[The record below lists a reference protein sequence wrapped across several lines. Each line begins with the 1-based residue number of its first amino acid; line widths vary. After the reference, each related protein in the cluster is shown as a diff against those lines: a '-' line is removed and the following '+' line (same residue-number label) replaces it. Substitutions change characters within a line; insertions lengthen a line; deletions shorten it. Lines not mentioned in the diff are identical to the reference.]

1 MTESIRIY
9 WITDLHFKDSV
20 TGKPEAEDAIRRE
33 RHYYAAKD
41 KLWQAVE
48 MISRDKPDCVV
59 CTGDMNDAVQSF
71 ATFTEAWDRVPEPKA
86 ITLGNHDLHNEYSTI
101 VEELGYGDR
110 PVVTGSHF
118 NRSFA
123 LRKGDA
129 QARVILLDTNIG
141 PDGQHRSNVEGTIQ
155 EDAFRWLEEEMLGC
169 AEKTILVFTHNGLGG
184 PAKFFDQQH
193 VERFTE
199 LANRVAAEKPGTHIY
214 NMAGHHHV
222 HPTAVVKELAPHF
235 TFVNGVAMIAEA
247 VSYIN
252 IVTVRAGGGID
263 LDYGE
268 VRYNG
273 AG

>member
-1 MTESIRIY
+1 M
-9 WITDLHFKDSV
+9 TDLHLKDSV
-20 TGKPEAEDAIRRE
+20 TGQPEAEDAIRRE

-48 MISRDKPDCVV
+48 MINRDKPDCVV
-59 CTGDMNDAVQSF
+59 CTGDMNDSVQSF
-71 ATFTEAWDRVPEPKA
+71 ATFAEAWERVPGQKA
-86 ITLGNHDLHNEYSTI
+86 ITLGNHDLNNDYSTI
-101 VEELGYGDR
+101 VDELGYGDR
-110 PVVTGSHF
+110 PVISGSHF

-123 LRKGDA
+123 LRNGEV
-129 QARVILLDTNIG
+129 QARVIVLDTNIG

-193 VERFTE
+193 VERFMK
-199 LANRVAAEKPGTHIY
+199 LADRVSTEKPGTHIY

-222 HPTAVVKELAPHF
+222 HPTAVVKEIAPHF

-252 IVTVRAGGGID
+252 IVSVRADGGID
-263 LDYGE
+263 LDYSE

>member
-1 MTESIRIY
+1 M
-9 WITDLHFKDSV
+9 TDLHLKDSV
-20 TGKPEAEDAIRRE
+20 TSQPEAEDAIRRE

-48 MISRDKPDCVV
+48 LVREGRPDCVI
-59 CTGDMNDAVQSF
+59 CTGDMNDAVQPF
-71 ATFTEAWDRVPEPKA
+71 ATFTDAWDRVPEPKA
-86 ITLGNHDLHNEYSTI
+86 ITLGNHDLGSEYSTI
-101 VEELGYGDR
+101 VDELGYRDR
-110 PVVTGSHF
+110 PMVASSHF
-118 NRSFA
+118 NRSFV
-123 LRKGDA
+123 LRKGDV
-129 QARVILLDTNIG
+129 QAKIIVLDTNIG

-184 PAKFFDQQH
+184 PPKYFDQQH
-193 VERFTE
+193 VGRFME
-199 LANRVAAEKPGTHIY
+199 LSERVAAGKPGTHIY
-214 NMAGHHHV
+214 NLAGHHHV
-222 HPTAVVKELAPHF
+222 HPTAVVKELAPHL

-252 IVTVRAGGGID
+252 IVTVRADGGID